1 MYAAFFV
8 FARIENSGAKYK
20 WTSNFKFSRGFPTNG
35 QLQVELEEENTK
47 VNLLS
52 CRFVWFTFVFTTFL
66 HNKCKYSE
74 ASRGV
79 ITLIQSYLQE

>member
-35 QLQVELEEENTK
+35 QLQVELEEEK
-47 VNLLS
+47 YKS
-52 CRFVWFTFVFTTFL
+52 KPAFV
-66 HNKCKYSE
+66 
-74 ASRGV
+74 
-79 ITLIQSYLQE
+79 